1 MPELKLVR
9 FVTLEA
15 ASYHLKTSSVRLP
28 VGPVGLFNLN
38 EVFRFGNFCWF
49 KRTES
54 ISSYCW

>member
-15 ASYHLKTSSVRLP
+15 ANYHLKTSSVRLP

-38 EVFRFGNFCWF
+38 GGF
-49 KRTES
+49 
-54 ISSYCW
+54 